1 MILFLGLSLELST
14 TWRMSSVLIRVVLV
28 VGAGSAFAEPEWSG
42 LFGLFGIFFVF
53 YEQFLMKLS
62 IRRRAMVIF
71 EGRRGRS

>member
-1 MILFLGLSLELST
+1 
-14 TWRMSSVLIRVVLV
+14 VLIRVVSV
-28 VGAGSAFAEPEWSG
+28 AGAGSAFAEPEWSG
-42 LFGLFGIFFVF
+42 LFGLIGIFFVF